1 MSLVASAWKRTKA
14 SCVLLRREGY
24 DLLLRSF
31 AVAAQTGGG
40 RLRAFAVA
48 AAPRLGVAVAAGR
61 GGRLTGVAAA
71 VGGGVVS
78 LFLDGHDPELGVAEA
93 VVAVAAGC

>member
-14 SCVLLRREGY
+14 SRVLLRA
-24 DLLLRSF
+24 F
-31 AVAAQTGGG
+31 AVAAPPRLGVAVAAGRGG

-48 AAPRLGVAVAAGR
+48 SPQRLGVAVAAGR

-71 VGGGVVS
+71 VGGGYIS
-78 LFLDGHDPELGVAEA
+78 LFLDGHDLGVAEA

>member
-14 SCVLLRREGY
+14 SRVL
-24 DLLLRSF
+24 
-31 AVAAQTGGG
+31 
-40 RLRAFAVA
+40 LRAFAVA
-48 AAPRLGVAVAAGR
+48 APPRLGVAVAAGR